1 MKVALHRVEARP
13 SMLGGSPFHA
23 WQIDLR
29 YDEVRAAGP
38 AGANRGIHARSSYP
52 SGTRISA
59 CVDRGFEREFKANRL
74 QKSKSVDGERCYNTH
89 MSDPKSVPQRRAIS
103 GCRPRAIRVLIAE
116 DEQTSREFLASELE
130 REGFLVCQA
139 ANGEEALEQVA
150 RFAPDVIVLD
160 LMLPVVNG
168 FAVARA
174 LHSLG
179 RRRNVAILAVTALA
193 SEALRIE
200 ALAAG
205 CDGFLRKPIPV
216 TLVIEHLRLLVEGL
230 PST

>member
-1 MKVALHRVEARP
+1 
-13 SMLGGSPFHA
+13 
-23 WQIDLR
+23 
-29 YDEVRAAGP
+29 
-38 AGANRGIHARSSYP
+38 
-52 SGTRISA
+52 
-59 CVDRGFEREFKANRL
+59 
-74 QKSKSVDGERCYNTH
+74 
-89 MSDPKSVPQRRAIS
+89 MSDPKSVPQGRTIS

-130 REGFLVCQA
+130 RAGFLVCQA

-174 LHSLG
+174 LHSMG
-179 RRRNVAILAVTALA
+179 RRRNVAILAVSALA

-216 TLVIEHLRLLVEGL
+216 TLVIEQVRLLVEGL
-230 PST
+230 PSTSSSGGQP